1 MALQKKALP
10 TRMRLMEDSE
20 TSNPATE
27 KNVAALP
34 PQTLPE
40 NFDAADPDNIEL
52 CTNAETTRVGRWKN
66 RLLDLSLRNTLLN
79 FNARAA
85 ASGTLRFVVHD
96 IGEFENALASEGVRF
111 EIVSEEMLG
120 SVAKSKKAEKS
131 AKTRSYGDFEVVED
145 AAFVSVEPTEQGAPA
160 LSAEET
166 AIVLPEKSEI
176 EPAPLALEGGETA
189 IAPFV
194 CGAKT
199 PKNVATKNADS
210 AEEDFDDDDD
220 ENLISV
226 TDAIAPEED
235 VPADR
240 REELLALAKKIFPKK
255 RLLAEVPK
263 TRSRKVS
270 ETDRIRERLAKIFR
284 TSNNAIAETGANT
297 LSVALGFLRWKYH
310 KRPGETLLAPLVLIP
325 AKLERSRGENRFFLR
340 ASDED
345 VRLNLTLA
353 EMLRQEFGIVIPALE
368 SALPEDESGVD
379 IAKIFS
385 IFREAISGQEGFSV
399 EESCALGNFSFAKY
413 LMWRDL
419 EERPEML
426 ARSRIVRHLMDETRS
441 PFESEKAFL
450 EPKRLDETLDAG
462 RLLCPLSADSSQL
475 AAVHAATEGKNF
487 ILVGPPGTGKS
498 QTIANLISHAVASGK
513 TVLFV
518 AEKSAALEVVF
529 RRLKK
534 IGVGDFCLEL
544 HSDKTNKRAAY
555 NQFAASLELAS
566 AGDASDSA
574 REHAAAASEVQA
586 LKMTLL
592 QHPQILHKKRE
603 NGLSLADAV
612 GVICTGEALPEL
624 DLLWEN
630 PLADSANIRERK
642 LKIAGE
648 LKTAFEETHG
658 TLAKA
663 AGKIATQKWS
673 QAWQRSAEG
682 ATKALETAAR
692 KLARSVE
699 HLCEIAGTE
708 PSAKTLEAQKS
719 RLALL
724 ASVLAVRGENAD
736 LITESSSEAQLE
748 TLRAA
753 ATLAEN
759 CAAHKTLLSLPYG
772 EDAPNAPELDAL
784 LKTWQEAEISWI
796 VPRWLKR
803 RKVVRALRMLAG
815 GSTKLPQDPRVDL
828 GNLIAIR
835 TCKKDFSEKYSA
847 IAAAFPSLIKDC
859 ESTGVLPRI
868 EALQKAQKL
877 VAAALKPLEDDVEK
891 YEDLRDSVRRWADGN
906 AATDKAAA
914 ALSKALA
921 ETQSALA
928 AFAEAKSAFSAATGA
943 FEKEEFESTD
953 AVAAFVAEALAD
965 RESWRDICAWNAV
978 ATAAERRG
986 MAALAAAVRDGSIA
1000 PDAVLPVFEVN
1011 YCRRWAEAV
1020 YDAEPALLD
1029 YVSGKNISRINKF
1042 RAADAALRAASG
1054 KLIRKRLIE
1063 RSRGVFNKKYAS
1075 ELSLLRHE
1083 IEKKRAHLPIRRF
1096 LAQAPQML
1104 RLLKPCLLTSPLSA
1118 AQYLDVSAEPFDLV
1132 VFDEASQI
1140 SVWDAVGA
1148 LARGNSAVVVGDPKQ
1163 LPPTSFFQTTKFE
1176 NEESESSDAPAQ
1188 NSVADAESVLDECRA
1203 CGVPAMKLSWHYRS
1217 RAEMLIAFSN
1227 ARYYAGNLMT
1237 FPAPKTQD
1245 RSLEYV
1251 FCENGIYN
1259 AGTSRTNREEAQA
1272 LVERVVAELTRPGFV
1287 YNEFSSVGIVTFNAQ
1302 QQALILRLLRDAR
1315 EARPEIRK
1323 FFSEEEVA
1331 EPVFVKNLENVQGD
1345 ERGVIYFSTT
1355 FGPDAQGNIGQN
1367 FGPLNR
1373 EGGERRLNVAITR
1386 SRAGMRVFTSLRP
1399 NDIRTSRGGMADL
1412 RDFLEF
1418 ARSGELPSQ
1427 DGNAAA
1433 TGNAS
1438 ETNLPSGKAAEDA
1451 LAASL
1456 EARGWKCRRNVGF
1469 SGMRVDIAV
1478 VHPDREEEFIAG
1490 ILCDGSD
1497 AMTIPTV
1504 RDREI
1509 LREEVLKNLG
1519 WNVLRAWGLDRWQTP
1534 ELCVSRLDERL
1545 RKLLEKS
1552 RVPAPIVPAEKS
1564 A

>member
-1 MALQKKALP
+1 
-10 TRMRLMEDSE
+10 MRFMEASE
-20 TSNPATE
+20 SSNPLAE
-27 KNVAALP
+27 KNAVVLP
-34 PQTLPE
+34 PQAIPE
-40 NFDAADPDNIEL
+40 NFDAVDPDNIEL

-85 ASGTLRFVVHD
+85 VSGTLRFVVHD

-111 EIVSEEMLG
+111 EIVSEEMYG
-120 SVAKSKKAEKS
+120 AIRPKKAEK
-131 AKTRSYGDFEVVED
+131 APPPRLIDDFEVVED
-145 AAFVSVEPTEQGAPA
+145 AEFISVEPAEQGVPA
-160 LSAEET
+160 LPSEET
-166 AIVLPEKSEI
+166 AIAPLAKSEM
-176 EPAPLALEGGETA
+176 EPAPLALEGAATA
-189 IAPFV
+189 VSPLV
-194 CGAKT
+194 LEKKSVENTEAKS
-199 PKNVATKNADS
+199 VGSADD
-210 AEEDFDDDDD
+210 DFDDDD

-226 TDAIAPEED
+226 TDIPAPEET
-235 VPADR
+235 VPGDR
-240 REELLALAKKIFPKK
+240 LEELLALAKKIFPKK

-263 TRSRKVS
+263 TRSRKIS
-270 ETDRIRERLAKIFR
+270 EMDRIRERLAKIFR

-325 AKLERSRGENRFFLR
+325 AKLERPRGENRFFLR

-353 EMLRQEFGIVIPALE
+353 EMLRHEFGIVIPELE

-385 IFREAISGQEGFSV
+385 IFREAISGLEGFSV

-426 ARSRIVRHLMDETRS
+426 ARSRIVRHLMDEARS
-441 PFESEKAFL
+441 PLESEKTFL
-450 EPKRLDETLDAG
+450 EPKSLDETLDAS

-475 AAVHAATEGKNF
+475 AAVHAAAEGKNF

-534 IGVGDFCLEL
+534 IGIGDFCLEL

-555 NQFAASLELAS
+555 SQFAASLELAS
-566 AGDASDSA
+566 GGDASDGA
-574 REHAAAASEVQA
+574 REHTTVASEVQT
-586 LKMTLL
+586 LKTTLL
-592 QHPQILHKKRE
+592 QHPEILHRKRE

-612 GVICTGEALPEL
+612 GVICNGEALPEI
-624 DLLWEN
+624 DLQWDD

-642 LKIAGE
+642 LKIAAE
-648 LKTAFEETHG
+648 LKTAFDETHG

-663 AGKIATQKWS
+663 AGKITAQKWS
-673 QAWQRSAEG
+673 QAWQRSAE
-682 ATKALETAAR
+682 TSVKALDVSA
-692 KLARSVE
+692 KKFARSLKQ
-699 HLCEIAGTE
+699 LCEVAGTQPFAE
-708 PSAKTLEAQKS
+708 TLEAQKS
-719 RLALL
+719 WLELL
-724 ASVLAVRGENAD
+724 AAVLAVRGENAE
-736 LITESSSEAQLE
+736 LVTGNSAGTQLE
-748 TLRAA
+748 TLRSAA
-753 ATLAEN
+753 ALAEN
-759 CAAHKTLLSLPYG
+759 CAAHKALLSLPYC
-772 EDAPNAPELDAL
+772 ENAPDDPDLDTL
-784 LKTWQEAEISWI
+784 LKTWQEAEISWVI
-796 VPRWLKR
+796 PRWLKR

-815 GSTKLPQDPRVDL
+815 GSAELPQDPRVDL

-835 TCKKDFSEKYSA
+835 TCKKDFAENYSA
-847 IAAAFPSLIKDC
+847 IAAAFPSLVKDC
-859 ESTGVLPRI
+859 NSTGVLPRI

-877 VAAALKPLEDDVEK
+877 VSAALKTVEDDVEK
-891 YEDLRDSVRRWADGN
+891 YGDLQDSVKRRMNGN
-906 AATDKAAA
+906 AATDKEIA
-914 ALSKALA
+914 ALSSSLA
-921 ETQSALA
+921 EAQSALA
-928 AFAEAKSAFSAATGA
+928 GFAEAKAAFSVATGA
-943 FEKEEFESTD
+943 FENEAFESTE
-953 AVAAFVAEALAD
+953 AVAAFVAEALSD
-965 RESWRDICAWNAV
+965 RESWRDICAWNAT

-986 MAALAAAVRDGSIA
+986 MAALANAVRGGSIA
-1000 PDAVLPVFEVN
+1000 SDSVQAVFEVN

-1020 YDAEPALLD
+1020 YDAEPALLN
-1029 YVSGKNISRINKF
+1029 YVSGKNVSRINKF
-1042 RAADAALRAASG
+1042 RSADAALRGASG

-1063 RSRGVFNKKYAS
+1063 RSRGILDKKHAF

-1096 LAQAPQML
+1096 LAQAPQVL

-1163 LPPTSFFQTTKFE
+1163 LPPTSFFQTTKCE
-1176 NEESESSDAPAQ
+1176 SEESEASDAPAQ
-1188 NSVADAESVLDECRA
+1188 NAVADAESVLDECRA

-1237 FPAPKTQD
+1237 FPAPKTKD
-1245 RSLEYV
+1245 CSLEYV

-1272 LVERVVAELTRPGFV
+1272 LVERVVAELTRPDFV
-1287 YNEFSSVGIVTFNAQ
+1287 YNEFSSIGIVTFNAQ
-1302 QQALILRLLRDAR
+1302 QQALILRLLRNAR
-1315 EARPEIRK
+1315 EAHPEIRK

-1331 EPVFVKNLENVQGD
+1331 EPIFVKNLENVQGD
-1345 ERGVIYFSTT
+1345 ERGIIYFSTT
-1355 FGPDAQGNIGQN
+1355 FGPDAQGNVGQN

-1418 ARSGELPSQ
+1418 ARSGELPSK
-1427 DGNAAA
+1427 DGNAVAA
-1433 TGNAS
+1433 EAVS
-1438 ETNLPSGKAAEDA
+1438 EIVANGKAAEDA

-1478 VHPDREEEFIAG
+1478 VHPEREEEFLAG
-1490 ILCDGSD
+1490 ILCDGAD

-1519 WNVLRAWGLDRWQTP
+1519 WNVLRAWVLDRWQTP

-1552 RVPAPIVPAEKS
+1552 RVPAQIVPLEKS